1 MRRDERSA
9 TTTTAANGG
18 EVKGRR
24 ECKPA
29 VRGKRAPRRGPLN
42 NMPMLRQPRLNAG
55 VEDREV
61 IIELLRKAEGVDST
75 LGEEAPNGGVKR
87 TGREVNGRGGG
98 ARGIARHTL
107 KEGMGDSTSKVR
119 GDHLRDGGVHGGAS
133 GV

>member
-29 VRGKRAPRRGPLN
+29 VRGKRAPRRGPLD
-42 NMPMLRQPRLNAG
+42 NMPMLRQPRLNAR

-61 IIELLRKAEGVDST
+61 VIKFLRKAERVSGT
-75 LGEEAPNGGVKR
+75 LGEKAPNGGIKGTR
-87 TGREVNGRGGG
+87 
-98 ARGIARHTL
+98 
-107 KEGMGDSTSKVR
+107 
-119 GDHLRDGGVHGGAS
+119 
-133 GV
+133 